1 MNKISKIIIIFIVS
15 IIVLM
20 IGYALFSENIKIIGS
35 ATASGGLEL
44 EFTDIIVDGGDDGEG
59 TDYEDV
65 NVVTEGNKL
74 TVTGKLLKPNAQF
87 AVMGNIK
94 NIGTVDAKFV
104 DITPNPSFNITAC
117 DFDNFNLDVDC
128 EKVRMYK
135 DENTGIFFLPIL
147 IDSNGNPLLD
157 EVILTTQENE
167 SNKVPF
173 GILIHWDQNWSEPIT
188 EAKNVEFTAT
198 FNFVQAQ

>member
-20 IGYALFSENIKIIGS
+20 IGYALFSENIKITGS

-44 EFTDIIVDGGDDGEG
+44 EFTDIIVDGDGEG

-128 EKVRMYK
+128 EKIKMYK

-147 IDSNGNPLLD
+147 IDSNGNPQLD

-173 GILIHWDQNWSEPIT
+173 GILIQWDQNWSEPIT
-188 EAKNVEFTAT
+188 ESKNVEFTAT

>member
-1 MNKISKIIIIFIVS
+1 MNKSSRIFVIIIICVII
-15 IIVLM
+15 IIV
-20 IGYALFSENIKIIGS
+20 GYALFSESISVKGS

-44 EFTDIIVDGGDDGEG
+44 EFTDIMVEDADGEG

-65 NVVTEGNKL
+65 NTVIEGNKL
-74 TVTGKLLKPNAQF
+74 TITGKLLKPNTQF
-87 AVMGNIK
+87 VVTGNIK

-104 DITPNPSFNITAC
+104 DITANPSFNITAC

-128 EKVRMYK
+128 EKIKMYK
-135 DENTGIFFLPIL
+135 DENTGIYFLPIL
-147 IDSNGNPLLD
+147 IDSNGNPQLD

-167 SNKVPF
+167 SNKVSF
-173 GILIHWDQNWSEPIT
+173 GILIQWDQNWSEPIT
-188 EAKNVEFTAT
+188 ESKNVEFTAT